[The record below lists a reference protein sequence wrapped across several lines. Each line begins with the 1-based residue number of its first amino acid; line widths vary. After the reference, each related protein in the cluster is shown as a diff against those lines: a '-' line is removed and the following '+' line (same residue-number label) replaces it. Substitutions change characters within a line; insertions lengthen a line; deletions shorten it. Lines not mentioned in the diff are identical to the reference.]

1 MTTLV
6 GIASGIGIAF
16 VASRLPGWWFLFP
29 VRFLLWMAG
38 VVLVGNAVVRW
49 LASRGDISLVQ

>member
-29 VRFLLWMAG
+29 VRFLLWIAG
-38 VVLVGNAVVRW
+38 VVLVGNAMVRC
-49 LASRGDISLVQ
+49 LASRGDLS

>member
-29 VRFLLWMAG
+29 VRFLLWIAG

-49 LASRGDISLVQ
+49 RASRGDISLVQ